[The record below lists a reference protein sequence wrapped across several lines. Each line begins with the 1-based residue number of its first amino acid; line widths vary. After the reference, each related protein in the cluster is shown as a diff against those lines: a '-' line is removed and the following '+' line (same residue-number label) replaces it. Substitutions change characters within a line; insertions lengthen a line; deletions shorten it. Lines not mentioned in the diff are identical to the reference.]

1 MTTTRSPGVAPAW
14 KFRQVGGVSAAGAL
28 GLVAIQ
34 MLLDGAVPAV
44 GQVAQ
49 QVALY
54 LVKVFCRHGGRRSR
68 LQWMILPKGRG
79 SFTWFC
85 FHLWCLLQL

>member
-1 MTTTRSPGVAPAW
+1 MALLGVGE
-14 KFRQVGGVSAAGAL
+14 FRQVGGVSAAGAL

-54 LVKVFCRHGGRRSR
+54 LVKVFCRHRGGRSR
-68 LQWMILPKGRG
+68 LAVDDPPQGRG
-79 SFTWFC
+79 SFAGSV